1 MKKRIFSAIAAFM
14 IVLSLIPPIPARA
27 TIDPATG
34 GFLVCSFASLALELY
49 KTWRSE
55 HPNASTSSY
64 PGYNPGGVVSS
75 LAGGT
80 TVRPDGGSS
89 SSGSFG
95 GDDGDLTPTPTPA
108 DFSSA
113 YSEYV
118 TTLPAPEIGSDGV
131 LYIKADHNYSIE
143 HGAHNTYY
151 DSNAASCPHG
161 TGTYVFSDSFG
172 VSFECDKNLVTFE
185 YLPNGIT
192 VPDSNT
198 GVTTVFHNF
207 ISLKCPIDGVYS
219 IVPGVAYSGFYTSKN
234 KQESTT
240 FSRDFTIDDSGYQ
253 IQAYSRTAGSTIS
266 GIHLSRTFS
275 GSAYN
280 AYQVYF
286 PDVYFKVVP
295 TSVAIDVA
303 NNSPENDYSKAT
315 RPAALSGVAGALGG
329 VFGTVDAEGNVL
341 PINLDGLHIVNEDN
355 GTVYNPVTGDT
366 TTYDEWNYDYSDRSY
381 HFTNTST
388 GNTSTVTYGDE
399 NITIR
404 EGGNTYNIYY
414 LMDASDPTPTPSP
427 SSSSSPTSTP
437 VQPVHVHSYTDEI
450 IREATCINP
459 GSRLYTCSCGDSYT
473 ASIPALGHDWNVKS
487 QVLTTYDDTGQVL
500 QDGYI
505 IYECSRCGE
514 QYKDTSGQGLIP
526 DTSESDELVSI
537 IDQLQSWRLGFVQ
550 SYKNFSQLFADLF
563 LFIPEELRKIFY
575 WGFGASILSSV
586 LFLRLRGR

>member
-14 IVLSLIPPIPARA
+14 IILSLIPPIPARA

-55 HPNASTSSY
+55 HPNAPASSY

-80 TVRPDGGSS
+80 TIRPDGGSS

-95 GDDGDLTPTPTPA
+95 GDDGDLTPTPTPTPA

-113 YSEYV
+113 YSDFV
-118 TTLPAPEIGSDGV
+118 TTLPAPQIGNDGALYVKPEHDYYYYRTNGRDVNGNALWYKYCEHSDDTSG
-131 LYIKADHNYSIE
+131 YAGGTNWTCSFDHNSKSIFINSKLSA
-143 HGAHNTYY
+143 G
-151 DSNAASCPHG
+151 G
-161 TGTYVFSDSFG
+161 T
-172 VSFECDKNLVTFE
+172 L
-185 YLPNGIT
+185 
-192 VPDSNT
+192 
-198 GVTTVFHNF
+198 
-207 ISLKCPIDGVYS
+207 
-219 IVPGVAYSGFYTSKN
+219 SK
-234 KQESTT
+234 
-240 FSRDFTIDDSGYQ
+240 F
-253 IQAYSRTAGSTIS
+253 
-266 GIHLSRTFS
+266 
-275 GSAYN
+275 
-280 AYQVYF
+280 
-286 PDVYFKVVP
+286 YFKVSWKLKAPVTGYYSTPAEYMGAYKFSNDDGVVSGSIEVAASTFFKSQGEDFTWVREWTVP
-295 TSVAIDVA
+295 TDTTKYTIGIVNFADLYLRVEPYTGLVDVY
-303 NNSPENDYSKAT
+303 NTSSDNSYAPVT
-315 RPAALSGVAGALGG
+315 RPESLPITLAGAY
-329 VFGTVDAEGNVL
+329 GTMDAEGNIL

-355 GTVYNPVTGDT
+355 GTVYNPITGDT

-381 HFTNTST
+381 HFTDTST
-388 GNTSTVTYGDE
+388 GDTSTVTYGDE
-399 NITIR
+399 NITIN

-414 LMDASDPTPTPSP
+414 LVEAPDPTPTPS
-427 SSSSSPTSTP
+427 SFSSSSPTPTP
-437 VQPVHVHSYTDEI
+437 VTPVHVHSYTDEI

-459 GSRLYTCSCGDSYT
+459 GSRLYTCLCGDSYT

-537 IDQLQSWRLGFVQ
+537 VDQLQSWRLGFVQ

-563 LFIPEELRKIFY
+563 LFIPEELRKMFY
-575 WGFGASILSSV
+575 WGFGASILTSV
-586 LFLRLRGR
+586 LFSRLRGR